1 MNIAEMSVAYKLQS
15 NDFQVFYDNRKACF
29 IVAKNVCFDCNA
41 NWAHTINQ
49 CIFCGTRNYFVWI
62 CNKCGSLQS
71 LTVSKKPTSCSSCNN
86 QDTFFKSCFNTN
98 CSSNKNK
105 NLNKLISD
113 TERSK
118 LGSFDSN
125 SPFKLSQNFC
135 HECASDRNILKSVEF
150 AVFTV
155 DNESKFLKN
164 SYQKEMNSFDIVII
178 YSLDSS
184 KFLTITEKGQVISDF
199 ADDIDLAIFS

>member
-15 NDFQVFYDNRKACF
+15 NDFQVFYDNKKSCF

-62 CNKCGSLQS
+62 CNKCGFLQS
-71 LTVSKKPTSCSSCNN
+71 LTVSKKPTTCSSCQNK
-86 QDTFFKSCFNTN
+86 DTFFKSCFNSN

-105 NLNKLISD
+105 DLNKLISNTD
-113 TERSK
+113 RSK
-118 LGSFDSN
+118 YGSFDSN

-135 HECASDRNILKSVEF
+135 HECASDRNILKSKE
-150 AVFTV
+150 FTV
-155 DNESKFLKN
+155 ITIDSESDFSSSKYKSETTN
-164 SYQKEMNSFDIVII
+164 FDIVII
-178 YSLDSS
+178 YSLESLR
-184 KFLTITEKGQVISDF
+184 FLTISDKGKAISSF
-199 ADDIDLAIFS
+199 KDDIDLVIFS